1 MFTREDMLYDASSAF
16 GSIADIGSD
25 DEIERGTYKGWEKW
39 QRTVLKMTP
48 YHNIVEQYL
57 NSKAKRQF
65 LENKTFKM
73 QPEDNILKYKPFTG
87 EPW

>member
-1 MFTREDMLYDASSAF
+1 MLYDASSAF

-39 QRTVLKMTP
+39 QRKVVKMTT
-48 YHNIVEQYL
+48 YHNIIEQYL

-73 QPEDNILKYKPFTG
+73 QPEDNILEYKPFTG